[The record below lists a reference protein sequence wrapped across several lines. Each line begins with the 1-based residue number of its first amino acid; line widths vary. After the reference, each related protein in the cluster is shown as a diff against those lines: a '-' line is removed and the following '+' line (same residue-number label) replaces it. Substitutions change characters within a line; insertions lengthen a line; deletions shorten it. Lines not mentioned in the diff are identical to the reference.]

1 MSQTVLFLLKLTLKL
16 HIKCNVYT
24 RVSSRCGEWDAVLQG
39 ETPIAAE
46 MFPNLP
52 QMHKEDGMSF

>member
-16 HIKCNVYT
+16 HVC
-24 RVSSRCGEWDAVLQG
+24 RVSSRRGEWDAVLQG

>member
-16 HIKCNVYT
+16 HIKCYVC
-24 RVSSRCGEWDAVLQG
+24 RVSSRRGEWDAVLQG